1 MQNTEPVVIRLP
13 LSRLSANTKYEHY
26 SRPLNP
32 AEARDLRASIA
43 AVGCILQPLIVEFV
57 QAKASYDVI
66 DGYNRWKNAIAL
78 GFMDVPCTQIFT
90 EQQRIEALTA
100 NATRRQLT
108 DEERTALL
116 AKGRMAFTDAAKKLI
131 DPLRALYQN
140 GDLSRILGPANVL
153 ALLNSSTQKQEEV
166 YAKIQAA
173 FGTPLPSSGETTTL
187 HQRIQDL
194 SNQVASSERTK
205 EQLEADL
212 NAVTQEKATLQAQL
226 DQMGHNIDELADK
239 KAGQHKVALE
249 HQVKKLTD
257 QMTTL
262 RTEHQT
268 ACRNAK
274 VLEEQLKSAE
284 AEKKAA
290 QIYAREAERKVQHAN
305 QRLANPHII
314 ISNFEAI
321 SRMIEAIKAQI
332 VAAKP
337 LAPEDEKLIQD
348 QIEQASTLLA
358 DLDNTLHS
366 AAGELIPFNRH
377 LKPRGSKQSG
387 NKAQEA

>member
-1 MQNTEPVVIRLP
+1 
-13 LSRLSANTKYEHY
+13 
-26 SRPLNP
+26 
-32 AEARDLRASIA
+32 
-43 AVGCILQPLIVEFV
+43 
-57 QAKASYDVI
+57 
-66 DGYNRWKNAIAL
+66 
-78 GFMDVPCTQIFT
+78 
-90 EQQRIEALTA
+90 
-100 NATRRQLT
+100 
-108 DEERTALL
+108 
-116 AKGRMAFTDAAKKLI
+116 
-131 DPLRALYQN
+131 
-140 GDLSRILGPANVL
+140 
-153 ALLNSSTQKQEEV
+153 
-166 YAKIQAA
+166 
-173 FGTPLPSSGETTTL
+173 
-187 HQRIQDL
+187 
-194 SNQVASSERTK
+194 
-205 EQLEADL
+205 
-212 NAVTQEKATLQAQL
+212 
-226 DQMGHNIDELADK
+226 MGHNIDELADK
-239 KAGQHKVALE
+239 KAGRNKVALE